1 MSVFAWVRCQQQPT
15 STPPWF
21 PKGAWCWL
29 SISALVCTSLH
40 RLISPLAEEVC
51 ERANGPDSEANA
63 DTDKPIHG
71 YLLCPMTCRM
81 GTVLA
86 TANIP
91 VLSLER
97 ARRVVC
103 QIIIRTMMSC
113 ATPTATA
120 VQGLRMTLR
129 IFSCMRSFP
138 NSPNRGYGGL
148 LHNNNQPNPHK
159 NLRYLS
165 RFIDPLELSKVVV
178 HCLAVV
184 YWMV

>member
-40 RLISPLAEEVC
+40 RLISPLAEEGC
-51 ERANGPDSEANA
+51 EHANGPDSEANA
-63 DTDKPIHG
+63 DADKPIHG

-91 VLSLER
+91 MLSLKR
-97 ARRVVC
+97 AWRIGCYRSLSYMINHTTAAMLATTLSSDAANNDTEIV
-103 QIIIRTMMSC
+103 IRAS
-113 ATPTATA
+113 
-120 VQGLRMTLR
+120 L
-129 IFSCMRSFP
+129 
-138 NSPNRGYGGL
+138 
-148 LHNNNQPNPHK
+148 
-159 NLRYLS
+159 
-165 RFIDPLELSKVVV
+165 
-178 HCLAVV
+178 
-184 YWMV
+184 

>member
-91 VLSLER
+91 VLSLHESTEG
-97 ARRVVC
+97 C
-103 QIIIRTMMSC
+103 LSDHHQNDDE
-113 ATPTATA
+113 
-120 VQGLRMTLR
+120 LRNPYRNSGPR
-129 IFSCMRSFP
+129 IAHDLT
-138 NSPNRGYGGL
+138 NLL
-148 LHNNNQPNPHK
+148 LHEK
-159 NLRYLS
+159 FS
-165 RFIDPLELSKVVV
+165 
-178 HCLAVV
+178 
-184 YWMV
+184 